1 MIYMSDKYPTNEESN
16 NIVMSPGKSAASVL
30 FDTAIIEF
38 RATDRRRRLKREVP
52 LRVRDAGATV
62 KADLRGFL
70 DGVEYASVEFEFGGD
85 PVKLQVENGSWS
97 ASATMKVRAGTDIV
111 KIRMSVNPAKSKAKS
126 DGTFSVDSIDL
137 TFVAAA

>member
-1 MIYMSDKYPTNEESN
+1 MSEVVPTFDESIE
-16 NIVMSPGKSAASVL
+16 IVLSPGKSAAAVL
-30 FDTAIIEF
+30 FDTAVIEF
-38 RATDRRRRLKREVP
+38 RATDGRRRLKREVP

-85 PVKLQVENGSWS
+85 PVKLQVKNGSWF
-97 ASATMKVRAGTDIV
+97 ASTTVKVKAGADIV